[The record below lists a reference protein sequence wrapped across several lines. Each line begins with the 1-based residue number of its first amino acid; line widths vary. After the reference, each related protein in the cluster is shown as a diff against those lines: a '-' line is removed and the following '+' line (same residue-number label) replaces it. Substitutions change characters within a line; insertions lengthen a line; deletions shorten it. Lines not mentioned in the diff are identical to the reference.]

1 MPNLK
6 SALKRMRQNE
16 KRRRRN
22 QAIKTRTK
30 NMIRKLKTLVSANKK
45 EEAKALLPEVIK
57 IIDQAVSKGV
67 WHKNKAARHKSKIMK
82 LVLG

>member
-6 SALKRMRQNE
+6 STLKRMKQNE

-45 EEAKALLPEVIK
+45 EEAKALLPQVIK